1 MESELKKIQDIAIKA
16 HNGVM
21 KDQKANEE
29 IREIL
34 TKYGMSQKI
43 TAKRLYHTRLIHAER
58 ETSKGHKQENI
69 DTMAEHFL
77 AKEWSRAYV
86 RSVQDGII
94 GKLKG
99 KCKENQ
105 NNAKLTL
112 YDLVAKS
119 FLLLLQGAAD
129 WSKVY
134 IRPLKEVLTGDE
146 HKYGYAVSVWSA
158 GIVGEISEADLKKG
172 FEALPADAPLKKV
185 IPGYDGNEQ
194 ALRILLSAKDQGNEY
209 LNAARN
215 FVIKG
220 IKNDEDVPE
229 EDKKIADE
237 INSNPVPKREYI
249 RIVSEF
255 LKNWELGLGWL
266 DAPNKHSKKLPY
278 RVIRHLFFI
287 LLGLDDPLYGSADD
301 MRAVLI
307 QLCFALEMKSDKI
320 DDLLKES
327 GLAGL
332 DYKANELILAYAA
345 DHFTE
350 NAYLHARALQKIYE
364 AQNRTVKKAKKD
376 KTDTIELKQTAFF
389 KNSYTSSKWSELE
402 PAAFLAQCQKDHIA
416 WQRVPDLIKAQKQQK
431 KTSQQADA
439 ANAEQEE
446 SSEQMT
452 NIVVYSSQLFE
463 IRKILIDLYLQGNLR
478 IASGDA
484 EKKAYEEQYDRID
497 RAYRNKLLSLDHNT
511 DFKKGSAG
519 WQEFLQ
525 WDKELQDSMIDSFI
539 ALYPHEEQDIIYNGK
554 DDGLSEEKQFI
565 KRIKC
570 IKTAEKSLR
579 SKEWL
584 LRDDFLRL
592 AFLDYLITEPP
603 KNFEKKDSMKII
615 RDFANREGPILERC
629 RLKPYDPD
637 KDALTQDFIRAVEN
651 RKKESI

>member
-16 HNGVM
+16 HNETM
-21 KDQKANEE
+21 QAQDADKA

-34 TKYGMSQKI
+34 AKYGISQKI
-43 TAKRLYHTRLIHAER
+43 TAERLYHTRLVHAER
-58 ETSKGHKQENI
+58 DTSNGHKQENI
-69 DTMAEHFL
+69 DTMAEHLL

-94 GKLKG
+94 GELKNKHRG
-99 KCKENQ
+99 SRNYEKR
-105 NNAKLTL
+105 TL
-112 YDLVAKS
+112 YDLVAEA

-158 GIVGEISEADLKKG
+158 GIVGKISEADLKKG

-185 IPGYDGNEQ
+185 IPNYDGNEQ
-194 ALRILLSAKDQGNEY
+194 ALRILLSTKDQENEY

-220 IKNDEDVPE
+220 IKNDKEIPQK
-229 EDKKIADE
+229 DKTIADK
-237 INSNPVPKREYI
+237 INSDPAPKRAYI
-249 RIVSEF
+249 RVVSEF
-255 LKNWELGLGWL
+255 LKNWEFGLGWL

-278 RVIRHLFFI
+278 RVIRHLFFLI
-287 LLGLDDPLYGSADD
+287 LGLNDPLYGSADD

-307 QLCFALEMKSDKI
+307 QLSIALGMKSKKI
-320 DDLLKES
+320 DDLVKES

-364 AQNRTVKKAKKD
+364 AQNKTVKKAEKD

-389 KNSYTSSKWSELE
+389 KKSYTGSKWKKLE
-402 PAAFLAQCQKDHIA
+402 PAAFLAECQENHIA
-416 WQRVPDLIKAQKQQK
+416 WQRVPDLIKAQKQTE
-431 KTSQQADA
+431 KTGRQVEA
-439 ANAEQEE
+439 AKAEQKE

-452 NIVVYSSQLFE
+452 NIVIYSSQLFE
-463 IRKILIDLYLQGNLR
+463 IRKILIDLYLMAKIRTSDNEDQ
-478 IASGDA
+478 
-484 EKKAYEEQYDRID
+484 KAAYRKQYDRID
-497 RAYRNKLLSLDHNT
+497 CAYKNKLQNLDHGT
-511 DFKKGSAG
+511 DFKDGDDG

-539 ALYPHEEQDIIYNGK
+539 TLYPHEEQDIIYNGK
-554 DDGLSEEKQFI
+554 NDGLSEEEQFTR
-565 KRIKC
+565 RIKC
-570 IKTAEKSLR
+570 IKTAEKCSR
-579 SKEWL
+579 AMEWL

-592 AFLDYLITEPP
+592 AFLDYLVTEPP
-603 KNFEKKDSMKII
+603 KTFFGKDSMEIVQS
-615 RDFANREGPILERC
+615 FANREEPILKRC

-651 RKKESI
+651 RKKEAL

>member
-21 KDQKANEE
+21 QDQEADKA
-29 IREIL
+29 IWEIL
-34 TKYGMSQKI
+34 AKYGMSQKI
-43 TAKRLYHTRLIHAER
+43 TAKRLYNTRLIHAER

-94 GKLKG
+94 GKLKD
-99 KCKENQ
+99 KYKENQ
-105 NNAKLTL
+105 NDDKLTM
-112 YDLVAKS
+112 YDLVAEA
-119 FLLLLQGAAD
+119 FLLLLQGASD

-134 IRPLKEVLTGDE
+134 IRPLKEALTTSK

-158 GIVGEISEADLKKG
+158 GIVGEISGDELKKC
-172 FEALPADAPLKKV
+172 FEALPMDAPLKKV

-220 IKNDEDVPE
+220 VKNDEDVPE
-229 EDKKIADE
+229 ENKKIADE

-416 WQRVPDLIKAQKQQK
+416 WQRVPDLIKAQKQQV
-431 KTSQQADA
+431 KTNQQAEA

-446 SSEQMT
+446 SSEQIT
-452 NIVVYSSQLFE
+452 NIIIYSSQLFE
-463 IRKILIDLYLQGNLR
+463 VRKILINLYLQAKIR
-478 IASGDA
+478 TAASDD
-484 EKKAYEEQYDRID
+484 EKKAYKEQYDRID
-497 RAYRNKLLSLDHNT
+497 LAYKNKLQNLDHGT
-511 DFKKGSAG
+511 DFKEGCDG

-554 DDGLSEEKQFI
+554 NDGLSEEEQFI

-570 IKTAEKSLR
+570 IKTAEKCFR

-592 AFLDYLITEPP
+592 AFLDYLITEPS
-603 KNFEKKDSMKII
+603 EQLRGKKPMKIMQS
-615 RDFANREGPILERC
+615 FANREKPVLERC

-651 RKKESI
+651 RKKEAI

>member
-16 HNGVM
+16 HNETMQAQDADG
-21 KDQKANEE
+21 A

-34 TKYGMSQKI
+34 GKYGLSQKI
-43 TAKRLYHTRLIHAER
+43 TAKRLYNTRLIHAER
-58 ETSKGHKQENI
+58 ETSKGRKQENI

-94 GKLKG
+94 GKLKD
-99 KCKENQ
+99 KYKENQ
-105 NNAKLTL
+105 NDDKLTM
-112 YDLVAKS
+112 YDLVAEA
-119 FLLLLQGAAD
+119 FLLLLQGASD

-134 IRPLKEVLTGDE
+134 IRPLKEALTTSK

-158 GIVGEISEADLKKG
+158 GIVGEISGDELKKC
-172 FEALPADAPLKKV
+172 FEALPMDAPLKKV

-278 RVIRHLFFI
+278 RVIRHLFFLI
-287 LLGLDDPLYGSADD
+287 LGLNDPLYGSADD

-307 QLCFALEMKSDKI
+307 QLSIALGMESKKI

-364 AQNRTVKKAKKD
+364 AQNKTVKKAKRD

-389 KNSYTSSKWSELE
+389 KNSYTESEWNKLE
-402 PAAFLAQCQKDHIA
+402 PDAFLAECQADHIA
-416 WQRVPDLIKAQKQQK
+416 WLRVPDLIKAQKQQV
-431 KTSQQADA
+431 KTNQQAEA
-439 ANAEQEE
+439 VNAEQEE
-446 SSEQMT
+446 SSEQIT
-452 NIVVYSSQLFE
+452 NIIIYSSQLFE
-463 IRKILIDLYLQGNLR
+463 VRKILINLYLQAKIR
-478 IASGDA
+478 TAASDD
-484 EKKAYEEQYDRID
+484 EKKAYKEQYDRID
-497 RAYRNKLLSLDHNT
+497 LAYKNKLQNLDHGT
-511 DFKKGSAG
+511 DFKEGCDG

-539 ALYPHEEQDIIYNGK
+539 ALYPHEKQNIIYNGK
-554 DDGLSEEKQFI
+554 NDGLSEEEQFI

-570 IKTAEKSLR
+570 IKTAEKCLR

-592 AFLDYLITEPP
+592 AFLDYLITEPS
-603 KNFEKKDSMKII
+603 EQLRGKKPMKIMQS
-615 RDFANREGPILERC
+615 FANREKPVLERC

-651 RKKESI
+651 RKKEAI